1 MIPRD
6 QEGLGTEVSSLGF
19 RVVCSD
25 DQCRSELELLKMEVE
40 ALRKENK
47 MLKELLEDSLPW
59 IAFGYSQ
66 GFIGAEILGRNIE
79 NALKK
84 EKES

>member
-1 MIPRD
+1 
-6 QEGLGTEVSSLGF
+6 
-19 RVVCSD
+19 
-25 DQCRSELELLKMEVE
+25 
-40 ALRKENK
+40 